1 MKHNVI
7 CYRKV
12 FIGQVREAKTRWHA
26 WNMTWAGCV
35 QWFCEF
41 IGCCIAPS
49 CTTPGSCGSLILTIC
64 KLKMPSCY
72 GASMIVTT
80 MKWHRILRF
89 AWYHTI
95 TMRFHLLFYM
105 ILYHARFLSHG
116 VSVCVIL
123 YYTIRCC
130 AAWYDMALWSQ
141 LQAFWSS
148 IPVLGRLPRLPGMP
162 RSSTWEF
169 PKIRGYLILVS
180 L

>member
-12 FIGQVREAKTRWHA
+12 FIGHLREAKTRWHA

-116 VSVCVIL
+116 VSVCVCDLVL
-123 YYTIRCC
+123 YYPMLRCMVWHGTMEP
-130 AAWYDMALWSQ
+130 A
-141 LQAFWSS
+141 SS
-148 IPVLGRLPRLPGMP
+148 ILELNSGPGEVAPVTRYAALLHLG
-162 RSSTWEF
+162 
-169 PKIRGYLILVS
+169 VS
-180 L
+180 EN